1 MSAVTSVAERIVT
14 LRRPLWIVAIL
25 MALAL
30 TVQVSRYE
38 GGPLDI
44 LFTLSA
50 PATFGAILLLLSRRP
65 LFSLIAATVC
75 VALIFVISKAKQE
88 AMNMVL
94 HAYDIIFYFSSWST
108 IVFLA
113 ESYGRSL
120 AMFSASLVTAALLMI
135 FAWRTD
141 HDRVRRSCALV
152 LTICLS
158 ATTFFAAHL
167 RGPLHE
173 ATFFTDDR
181 YVSQFFSSLSETAA
195 VLLRGNLVEAAPA
208 GGPVASFAN
217 STTCSPATPPPH
229 IILIHQESTV
239 PPSNFP
245 GLAYDH
251 AIDPFFRSFDGKVRK
266 LRVETYAGASWLS
279 EFSILTG
286 MSSHAFGSMR
296 PYVQSIMA
304 GKLRDSMPQFLQH
317 CGYSN
322 VLIYPMLRNFVAN
335 ARFYEKIGLQ
345 KVIDAKDQ
353 NAKRPNERDRFY
365 YETALG
371 EIEQHRQTTSA
382 PIFMYIQTQASHA
395 EYNFTYEPNEKVSG
409 GGPGTDPEVH
419 EYLRRL
425 GLAAKDYGYLKGE
438 LARRF
443 PKERFLIVN
452 YGDHH
457 PHITRRLL
465 GLEEYQGTLSMERH
479 QPAFVTYY
487 SIDGVGYTPIPLPD
501 VDLMDVPYL
510 SVAVLEA
517 AGLPLPESYQE
528 RRRLMVVCKG
538 KYHGCEQRKQI
549 LAFHRRLLNSNMID
563 RF

>member
-1 MSAVTSVAERIVT
+1 MSAVISVPLRTVP
-14 LRRPLWIVAIL
+14 LRRPLWILAIL
-25 MALAL
+25 AALIL
-30 TVQVSRYE
+30 TIEVSRYE

-44 LFTLSA
+44 LFTLAA
-50 PATFGAILLLLSRRP
+50 PATFGAALLLLSRRP
-65 LFSLIAATVC
+65 LFALITTTLC
-75 VALIFVISKAKQE
+75 VAIIFVVSIAKQE

-108 IVFLA
+108 ISFLA
-113 ESYGRSL
+113 ESYGRPL
-120 AMFSASLVTAALLMI
+120 ALFCASLVAAAIVMVL
-135 FAWRTD
+135 AWRAD
-141 HDRVRRSCALV
+141 HDRVRRLWGLV
-152 LTICLS
+152 LTVCLA
-158 ATTFFAAHL
+158 ATTFAAANL
-167 RGPLHE
+167 RSPLHE

-181 YVSQFFSSLSETAA
+181 YVSQFFSSLSETVA

-208 GGPVASFAN
+208 GPGAPFASSA
-217 STTCSPATPPPH
+217 TCSPATTPPH

-239 PPSNFP
+239 PPSLFP
-245 GLAYDH
+245 GLTYDH
-251 AIDPFFRSFDGKVRK
+251 GIDPFFRSFDGKLRK

-322 VLIYPMLRNFVAN
+322 ILVYPMLRNFVAN
-335 ARFYEKIGLQ
+335 ARFYEKIGLE
-345 KVIDAKDQ
+345 KVVVAKDQ

-365 YETALG
+365 YDTALK
-371 EIEQHRQTTSA
+371 EIDQHRQATPA
-382 PIFMYIQTQASHA
+382 PLFMYIQTQASHA
-395 EYNFTYEPNEKVSG
+395 EYNFKYEPNETVSG
-409 GGPGTDPEVH
+409 GGPGTDPEVN

-425 GLAAKDYGYLKGE
+425 GMAAMDYRYLKGE

-452 YGDHH
+452 YGDHQ

-465 GLEEYQGTLSMERH
+465 GLDEFRGTLSMERH

-487 SIDGVGYTPIPLPD
+487 SLDGVGYTPIPLPD
-501 VDLMDVPYL
+501 VDLLDVPYL

-517 AGLPLPESYQE
+517 AGLPMPESYQE
-528 RRRLMVVCKG
+528 RRRLMLLCKG
-538 KYHGCEQRKQI
+538 RYHGCTQRNEI
-549 LAFHRRLLNSNMID
+549 LAFHRRLLNSNLLD